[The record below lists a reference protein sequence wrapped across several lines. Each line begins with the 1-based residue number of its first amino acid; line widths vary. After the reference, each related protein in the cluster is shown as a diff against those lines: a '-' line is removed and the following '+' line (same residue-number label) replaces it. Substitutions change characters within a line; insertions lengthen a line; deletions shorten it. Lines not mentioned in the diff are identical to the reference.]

1 MKNYN
6 YENLKKV
13 VLNQFTSLE
22 VCIIVNDY
30 QNGVAD
36 EIDHYILAHKQRV
49 IDNIF
54 NKNQLYIIYEANLEQ
69 FEFLDKHILK

>member
-13 VLNQFTSLE
+13 VLNQFTALE
-22 VCIIVNDY
+22 ICLIVNDY
-30 QNGVAD
+30 QNEVAD

-54 NKNQLYIIYEANLEQ
+54 DKKQLYIIYEANLDQ
-69 FEFLDKHILK
+69 FDFLDKHIL

>member
-13 VLNQFTSLE
+13 VLNQFTALE
-22 VCIIVNDY
+22 ICLIVNDY
-30 QNGVAD
+30 QDRVAD
-36 EIDHYILAHKQRV
+36 SIDDYILAHKQRV

-54 NKNQLYIIYEANLEQ
+54 DKKQLYIIYEANLDQ
-69 FEFLDKHILK
+69 FDFLDKHIL

>member
-13 VLNQFTSLE
+13 VLNQFTVLE
-22 VCIIVNDY
+22 ICLIVNDY
-30 QNGVAD
+30 QNSVAD
-36 EIDHYILAHKQRV
+36 SVDDYILAHKQRV

-54 NKNQLYIIYEANLEQ
+54 DKKQLLLIYKTNLEQ
-69 FEFLDKHILK
+69 FDFLDKHIL

>member
-13 VLNQFTSLE
+13 VLNQFTALE
-22 VCIIVNDY
+22 ICLIVNDY
-30 QNGVAD
+30 QDGAAD

-54 NKNQLYIIYEANLEQ
+54 NKKQLLLIYETNLGQ
-69 FEFLDKHILK
+69 FNFLDKNIL

>member
-13 VLNQFTSLE
+13 VLNQFTALE
-22 VCIIVNDY
+22 ICLIVNDY
-30 QNGVAD
+30 QNEVAD

-54 NKNQLYIIYEANLEQ
+54 DKKQLYIIYECNLEQ
-69 FEFLDKHILK
+69 FDFLDKHIL

>member
-13 VLNQFTSLE
+13 VLNQFTALE
-22 VCIIVNDY
+22 ICLIVNDY
-30 QNGVAD
+30 QDGAAD

-49 IDNIF
+49 IDKRF
-54 NKNQLYIIYEANLEQ
+54 DRNQLYIIYKANLEQ
-69 FEFLDKHILK
+69 FDFLDKHIL

>member
-13 VLNQFTSLE
+13 VLNQFTALE
-22 VCIIVNDY
+22 ICLIVNDY
-30 QNGVAD
+30 QDSVAD

-54 NKNQLYIIYEANLEQ
+54 DKKQLLLIYKTNLEQ
-69 FEFLDKHILK
+69 FDFLDNHIL

>member
-13 VLNQFTSLE
+13 VLNQFTALE
-22 VCIIVNDY
+22 ICLIVNDY
-30 QNGVAD
+30 QDRVAD
-36 EIDHYILAHKQRV
+36 EIDHYILSHKKRV

-54 NKNQLYIIYEANLEQ
+54 DKKQLLLIYETNLDQ
-69 FEFLDKHILK
+69 FNFLDNHIL

>member
-13 VLNQFTSLE
+13 VLNQFTALE
-22 VCIIVNDY
+22 ICLIVNDY
-30 QNGVAD
+30 QDRVSD
-36 EIDHYILAHKQRV
+36 SIDDYILAHKQRV

-54 NKNQLYIIYEANLEQ
+54 DKKQLYIIYKCNLDQ
-69 FEFLDKHILK
+69 FDFLDKHIL

>member
-13 VLNQFTSLE
+13 VLNQFTALE
-22 VCIIVNDY
+22 VCLIVNDY
-30 QNGVAD
+30 QYSVAD
-36 EIDHYILAHKQRV
+36 EIDHYILSHKQRV

-54 NKNQLYIIYEANLEQ
+54 NKKQLLLIYETNLDQ
-69 FEFLDKHILK
+69 FNFLDNHIL